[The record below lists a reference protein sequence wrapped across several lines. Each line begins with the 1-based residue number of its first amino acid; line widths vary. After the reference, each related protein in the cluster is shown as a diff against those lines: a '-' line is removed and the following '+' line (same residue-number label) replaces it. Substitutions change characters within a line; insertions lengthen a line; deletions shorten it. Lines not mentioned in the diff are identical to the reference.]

1 MQPVLRA
8 ALLALGSLLALCPD
22 RGRAAELPPIFA
34 PRPAPDA
41 RETRAVP
48 APRRVTS
55 PVSKRVRSL
64 ITLATTRVLEDAVVF
79 DSPISPGDT
88 YVDSTT
94 GMTVM
99 APVVVRGEAL
109 NDSQVRPPTLQLY
122 RFVPF
127 GGDSLR
133 RVAGGATA
141 ALWQTFIGGK
151 EVRLELSILNA
162 AGNGIDHNIDFSRV
176 ELGFRI
182 RF

>member
-8 ALLALGSLLALCPD
+8 ALLALGSLLVLCPA
-22 RGRAAELPPIFA
+22 RGQPAELPPIFA

-41 RETRAVP
+41 RETRASP
-48 APRRVTS
+48 TPRSATL
-55 PVSKRVRSL
+55 PVSNRVRSL
-64 ITLATTRVLEDAVVF
+64 ITFATTRVLEDAVVF
-79 DSPISPGDT
+79 DSPVAPGET

-109 NDSQVRPPTLQLY
+109 TDSQVRPPTLQLY

-127 GGDSLR
+127 GGDSFR

-141 ALWQTFIGGK
+141 ALWQTFVGEK
-151 EVRLELSILNA
+151 EMRLDLSILNL

-176 ELGFRI
+176 ELAFRI
-182 RF
+182 KF

>member
-8 ALLALGSLLALCPD
+8 ALFALGSLLALRPTL
-22 RGRAAELPPIFA
+22 GQPAELPPIFA
-34 PRPAPDA
+34 PRTPPTA
-41 RETRAVP
+41 REIRVDS
-48 APRRVTS
+48 APSRPTA
-55 PVSKRVRSL
+55 PVSNRVRSL
-64 ITLATTRVLEDAVVF
+64 ITLATTRVLEDAVAF
-79 DSPISPGDT
+79 DAPTPPGEV

-99 APVVVRGEAL
+99 APLVVRGESL
-109 NDSQVRPPTLQLY
+109 KESQVRPPTLQLY

-141 ALWQTFIGGK
+141 TLFQTFVGNK
-151 EVRLELSILNA
+151 DVRLELSILNA